1 LQPSVFVTPE
11 VDAMPVVERIS
22 ALDARRPQ
30 RADAARNFDALVAA
44 GREAFAEQGSAASLE
59 DIARR
64 AGVGIGTL
72 YRNFP
77 TRDDLIETLY
87 LGEVD
92 ALVHAADDVADLP
105 PWDALRAWLDRFV
118 AYVGT
123 KHALLEG
130 LNRRSSVL
138 TECRTIMLSAGEPLL
153 QRAQAAGEVA
163 PEITIGDVVKLVSG
177 VAAVASFDDDAQRTR
192 VLDLAINAIRR

>member
-1 LQPSVFVTPE
+1 
-11 VDAMPVVERIS
+11 MPVAERVS
-22 ALDARRPQ
+22 ALDARRPK

-44 GREAFAEQGSAASLE
+44 GRAAFAEDGSTASLE

-92 ALVHAADDVADLP
+92 ALAQSALEVADLE
-105 PWDALRAWLDRFV
+105 PWEALRAWLDRFV
-118 AYVGT
+118 VYVGT
-123 KHALLEG
+123 KHALLDG
-130 LNRRSSVL
+130 LNRQSPVL
-138 TECRTIMLSAGEPLL
+138 AECRYIMLTAGEPLL
-153 QRAQAAGEVA
+153 VRAQEAGEVI
-163 PEITIGDVVKLVSG
+163 PGITIGDVVKLVSG
-177 VAAVASFDDDAQRTR
+177 VAAVASFDDDAQRKR
-192 VLDLAINAIRR
+192 VLDLAINAIRT

>member
-1 LQPSVFVTPE
+1 MSL
-11 VDAMPVVERIS
+11 VDRVP
-22 ALDARRPQ
+22 ALSARRPQ

-44 GREAFAEQGSAASLE
+44 GREVFAEEGSSASLE

-92 ALVHAADDVADLP
+92 ALARAADEVAGLQ
-105 PWDALRAWLDRFV
+105 PWEALRAWLDRFV
-118 AYVGT
+118 SYVGT
-123 KHALLEG
+123 KHALLDG
-130 LNRRSSVL
+130 LNRRSAVL
-138 TECRTIMLSAGEPLL
+138 TECRAIMLSAGEPLL
-153 QRAQAAGEVA
+153 QRAQAAGEVD
-163 PEITIGDVVKLVSG
+163 PDLSIGDVVKLVSG
-177 VAAVASFDDDAQRTR
+177 VAAVASFDDEAQRER
-192 VLDLAINAIRR
+192 VLNLAINAIRR